1 MKETSNCILLVDDE
15 AQIISALRRTLMDED
30 CEIFSAQGGQEALKI
45 LADQAI
51 KVIICDER
59 MPGMSGA
66 ELLSIVSL
74 RYPTTVRIMLTG
86 YATLE
91 SAMKAVNQG
100 EISRFFSKP
109 WNDIELKFAIRSAI
123 EKYNQEIKVRELM
136 ALIRTQ
142 HLKLKHL
149 KQANPGIQPSENPDD
164 HSYYIPELTEQ
175 EIARILKDCQIS

>member
-1 MKETSNCILLVDDE
+1 MKEAHNCILLVDDE
-15 AQIISALRRTLMDED
+15 AQVVSALRRTLMDED
-30 CEIFSAQGGQEALKI
+30 YEIFSAQSAQEALQV
-45 LADQAI
+45 LSSQTI
-51 KVIICDER
+51 KVVVCDER

-91 SAMKAVNQG
+91 AAMKAVNQG

-123 EKYNQEIKVRELM
+123 EKYNQDIKVRELM

-142 HLKLKHL
+142 HLKLKQL
-149 KQANPGIQPSENPDD
+149 KQTNPGIQSSEKTAD
-164 HSYYIPELTEQ
+164 HGYYMPELTDQ
-175 EIARILKDCQIS
+175 EIARILKDCQIG